1 MPAHRTYYVENFES
15 QGVFTSLTLSANR
28 REEALVHQ
36 KLRDAACIFTLENSA
51 SDQSVFGE
59 RKTFYDAALS
69 SAFQHARGFFA
80 RS

>member
-1 MPAHRTYYVENFES
+1 MPAQPCLLCRHFRIPRCVYVADFIN
-15 QGVFTSLTLSANR
+15 QQ

-36 KLRDAACIFTLENSA
+36 KLRDAAYLENSA

-69 SAFQHARGFFA
+69 SAFQRARGLFA